1 MASTEIASFEIQI
14 EDVDFNLLKN
24 ALEKFHL
31 RIIAPHKISSF
42 LDIVSEDFDDN
53 LTVDQKYLVAFVIRR
68 ILTCTYDCIRDAQY

>member
-14 EDVDFNLLKN
+14 EVVDFNLLKN

-31 RIIAPHKISSF
+31 RNIAPHKISSF

-68 ILTCTYDCIRDAQY
+68 ILTCAFDCVRDAQY

>member
-31 RIIAPHKISSF
+31 RNIAPHKISSF
-42 LDIVSEDFDDN
+42 LDNVSE
-53 LTVDQKYLVAFVIRR
+53 VAFVIRC
-68 ILTCTYDCIRDAQY
+68 ILTCAFDCVRDAQY